1 MADASCVPASINNSD
16 ASARANPGRYSAIN
30 AEASTILRELREYQ
44 QRTVGLARAEYA
56 AGRRAVVAQL
66 PTGAGKTIVMSELA
80 RLGIAKGNRILIV
93 VPLLELLAQTVSKL
107 NDAGITDIRIIQ
119 ADNDLGN
126 PDASVVVASIQTL
139 TTKRWMENPIQADLV
154 IVDEC
159 FPAGALVDGRPIESL
174 RTGDLVRSFN
184 HKTQQI
190 EMRAVRRLFVSRPQS
205 LVTVHLTDGRRITC
219 TAGHPFF
226 DGADY
231 TAAVHLKQGDA
242 VYGASVQMRG
252 VLRGLRAEDM
262 DQPQRS
268 DLQRSMQESAASE
281 AHKEGRDDLCGML
294 DADHPIGATRARG
307 SAARPRLLLRGV
319 QARVAV
325 ARKLAA
331 HGSHESAVCE
341 RANER
346 AQSDAQQRRK
356 GAGIGPTSGNETLA
370 ADSRRE
376 WHGPIANG
384 SAASVGASRR
394 MGIEPC
400 GADENRTRQRVPEPL
415 QARSRAS
422 VRDARSGDRW
432 SESLCALSSGAG
444 RKETGLTRVAWVD
457 RVEIH
462 ERSGADGFGSLC
474 PNDLV
479 YNIEVDGNHNYFV
492 DGVLV
497 HNCHHGKARTHEQ
510 FLKLYAG
517 AKLLGLT
524 ATVQRGDGQGL
535 GDIFGALVVGATVK
549 ELQDLGHLVPCKVY
563 APSKIL
569 GSRELAQDPVDAYEQ
584 RTPGKKAIVF
594 CSTVEH
600 ARKTAESFQ
609 QRGHRA
615 KWVSGDSPDRAEVV
629 QQYKRRDFDVLVNVS
644 LFVEGFDDPE
654 TEVAIL
660 ARRFTHVGS
669 YLQALGRIL
678 RPFPGK
684 TSAVAIDLCGSA
696 LVHGTPDL
704 EREYSLTGKGI
715 SSQRQPIRQ
724 CQQCG
729 GVFVSASAQSC
740 PFCEFKLPALTRAQ
754 AKALGIRLEEVT
766 AATKPTSW
774 PMRAKRRGFCSSC
787 RGPVLQG
794 EWIVYS
800 AASKQALHTRCAARK
815 AAA

>member
-1 MADASCVPASINNSD
+1 MSKSTPLLNMADASCVPASINNSD

-93 VPLLELLAQTVSKL
+93 VPLLELLEQTVSKL

-154 IVDEC
+154 IVDE
-159 FPAGALVDGRPIESL
+159 
-174 RTGDLVRSFN
+174 
-184 HKTQQI
+184 
-190 EMRAVRRLFVSRPQS
+190 
-205 LVTVHLTDGRRITC
+205 
-219 TAGHPFF
+219 
-226 DGADY
+226 
-231 TAAVHLKQGDA
+231 
-242 VYGASVQMRG
+242 
-252 VLRGLRAEDM
+252 
-262 DQPQRS
+262 
-268 DLQRSMQESAASE
+268 
-281 AHKEGRDDLCGML
+281 
-294 DADHPIGATRARG
+294 
-307 SAARPRLLLRGV
+307 
-319 QARVAV
+319 
-325 ARKLAA
+325 
-331 HGSHESAVCE
+331 
-341 RANER
+341 
-346 AQSDAQQRRK
+346 
-356 GAGIGPTSGNETLA
+356 
-370 ADSRRE
+370 
-376 WHGPIANG
+376 
-384 SAASVGASRR
+384 
-394 MGIEPC
+394 
-400 GADENRTRQRVPEPL
+400 
-415 QARSRAS
+415 
-422 VRDARSGDRW
+422 
-432 SESLCALSSGAG
+432 
-444 RKETGLTRVAWVD
+444 
-457 RVEIH
+457 
-462 ERSGADGFGSLC
+462 
-474 PNDLV
+474 
-479 YNIEVDGNHNYFV
+479 
-492 DGVLV
+492 
-497 HNCHHGKARTHEQ
+497 CHHGKARTHEQ

-615 KWVSGDSPDRAEVV
+615 KWVSGDSPDRTEIV
-629 QQYKRRDFDVLVNVS
+629 QQFKRRDFDVLVNVS

-684 TSAVAIDLCGSA
+684 TSATAIDLCGSA

-704 EREYSLTGKGI
+704 ERSYSLDGKGI
-715 SSQRQPIRQ
+715 STERQPIRQ
-724 CQQCG
+724 CQECG

-787 RGPVLQG
+787 RGLVMQG

-800 AASKQALHTRCAARK
+800 AASKQALHTRCASRAQRSQREV
-815 AAA
+815 AA